1 LGTLEALALDAQP
14 MSGHVNAAA
23 SSRDPI
29 RGTVLAFDF
38 GEKRVGVAV
47 GELELELAHPLATI
61 TAASDKERLAAVERL
76 VKEWSPVLFVVGLPM
91 HLDGSDHP
99 LATRCRRF
107 AERLRG
113 RFGRPAQLVDERLT
127 SATASLALA
136 EAGVRGRRQKDMLDQ
151 VAAQQILQAYFASRL
166 SKAASPR

>member
-1 LGTLEALALDAQP
+1 MEPQP
-14 MSGHVNAAA
+14 MPGHSNAANSGGEPA
-23 SSRDPI
+23 

-61 TAASDKERLAAVERL
+61 TAESDKERLTAIERL

-91 HLDGSDHP
+91 HLDGSDHE
-99 LATRCRRF
+99 LAKRCRRF

-113 RFGRPAQLVDERLT
+113 RFGRPARLVDERLT
-127 SATASLALA
+127 SATAGLALA

-166 SKAASPR
+166 SNPDRRT